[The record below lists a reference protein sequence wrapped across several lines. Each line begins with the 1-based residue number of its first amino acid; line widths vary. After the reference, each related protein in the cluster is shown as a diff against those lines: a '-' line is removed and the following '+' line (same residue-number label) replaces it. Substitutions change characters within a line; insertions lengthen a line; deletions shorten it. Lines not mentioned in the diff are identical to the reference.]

1 MAEEKQHPLVLVFY
15 LDIELLSNREIAQPF
30 VDMVNDVIAQKDANA
45 IAFFLPTRGEERIE
59 CINPIIMK
67 EADMEKV
74 NKMIEDI
81 KEQFSIAAE
90 MELLDEEITPDDNP
104 CKCGGNCKCDK
115 QND

>member
-81 KEQFSIAAE
+81 KEQFSIAA
-90 MELLDEEITPDDNP
+90 
-104 CKCGGNCKCDK
+104 
-115 QND
+115 

>member
-45 IAFFLPTRGEERIE
+45 LAFFLPTRGEERLE
-59 CINPIIMK
+59 CINPVVMA
-67 EADMEKV
+67 EPDMAKV
-74 NKMIEDI
+74 SQMIEDI

-90 MELLDEEITPDDNP
+90 MDVLDEEITPDETP
-104 CKCGGNCKCDK
+104 CKCGGNCKCSK
-115 QND
+115 SE